1 MYVKR
6 IQLHNYG
13 PIEKLDIGF
22 PFDGETPK
30 PAVMV
35 GENGSGKS
43 ILLSHIVNG
52 LVSAKG
58 VAYPETP
65 EVDAGKV
72 YKLRSSSY
80 IKSGYEYY
88 FGRVDFEDSLFVCE
102 LWTQR
107 EKQSYSDVPE
117 GVKGTEAHALWE
129 KLSPQDNSKF
139 DTNIM
144 RNTNTSKKI
153 EELFDKNC
161 VLYLPHN
168 RFEEPA
174 WLNEENLK
182 AQAQYMDLKH
192 MQGHTEREVI
202 ALSPLHDNQNWLFD
216 LLYDRAVLEIHTQN
230 MNVPVA
236 NRATAIPLPVLMGYR
251 GAATALYRVAL
262 RVIRTIMREHKIRF
276 GIGTR
281 KNRVVSLILDP
292 TGQIVPNIFQ
302 LSSGETSL
310 LNLFLSILRDFD
322 LCGAPFANASEIRG
336 IVVVDEIDLHLHTI
350 HQHEVLPNLIRLFPK
365 VQFIVTTHSPLF
377 VLGMQKAF
385 GEDGFGLYRLPQGH
399 QISPEEFSEFGDA
412 YQALTTTRTFNDAVR
427 AAIENSQKPIVFVE
441 GKTGKKYLQ
450 RAAQLL
456 DQESILQQVDVK
468 DGGGDKDLTNIW
480 KHFKAPL
487 PSIILQRVL
496 LLYDCDVNIEPRNR
510 GNLYR
515 RSIIRQPNNPLAKGI
530 ENLFPKATLD
540 KALQYKPAFID
551 IDPGRTQIIR
561 GEPHPVPEEWTINEK
576 EKTNLCNW
584 LCEHGTLEDFQSFQ
598 LVFEMLK
605 DALDLQTE
613 IPFLTGAIEQIS
625 NGTPKGA
632 EEVKDLEQSQ

>member
-1 MYVKR
+1 MYAKR
-6 IQLHNYG
+6 IQLINYG
-13 PIEKLDIGF
+13 PIEKLDIEF
-22 PFDGETPK
+22 PFNGETPL
-30 PAVMV
+30 PVVLV

-43 ILLSHIVNG
+43 ILLPHIVNG
-52 LVSAKG
+52 LLTAKS

-65 EVDAGKV
+65 EVDIGKV

-80 IKSGYEYY
+80 IKSRCEYY
-88 FGRVDFEDSLFVCE
+88 FGRVDFDGSLFVSE
-102 LWTQR
+102 IRTQKDKR
-107 EKQSYSDVPE
+107 EYPDAPA
-117 GVKGTEAHALWE
+117 GMTGTAAQPLWE
-129 KLSPQDNSKF
+129 KLSPHENDKY
-139 DTNIM
+139 DTNINP
-144 RNTNTSKKI
+144 RGNSPKEI
-153 EELFDKNC
+153 ETIFDKNC

-202 ALSPLHDNQNWLFD
+202 TLSPLHDNQNWLFD

-322 LCGAPFANASEIRG
+322 LCGAPFSRMAEVRG
-336 IVVVDEIDLHLHTI
+336 IVVVDEIDLHLHAT
-350 HQHEVLPNLIRLFPK
+350 HQYEVLPNLIKMFPK

-399 QISPEEFSEFGDA
+399 QISPEKFSEFGEA
-412 YQALTTTRTFNDAVR
+412 YRALTTTRTFNDDVQ

-456 DQESILQQVDVK
+456 GQESILQQVDVK

-480 KHFKAPL
+480 NHFKAPL

-551 IDPGRTQIIR
+551 IDPGRIQTIR
-561 GEPHPVPEEWTINEK
+561 GEPHPVPEEWSINEN
-576 EKTNLCNW
+576 EKTNLCDW
-584 LCEHGTLEDFQSFQ
+584 LCTNGTAEDFQSFA
-598 LVFEMLK
+598 LVLNLVKETLGIQ
-605 DALDLQTE
+605 AEVPSSTR
-613 IPFLTGAIEQIS
+613 TIEKLS
-625 NGTPKGA
+625 NGVHINA
-632 EEVKDLEQSQ
+632 EEVENLEQS